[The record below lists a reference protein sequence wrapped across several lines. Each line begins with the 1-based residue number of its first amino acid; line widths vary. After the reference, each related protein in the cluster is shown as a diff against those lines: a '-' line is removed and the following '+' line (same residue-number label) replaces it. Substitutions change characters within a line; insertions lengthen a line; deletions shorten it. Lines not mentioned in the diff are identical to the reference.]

1 MSQALACD
9 LSWTLVVAQH
19 RQVKERQMNKQQYI
33 SILGKIGAI
42 TAGLASII
50 AGHLPEGVGIIL
62 AAFTGPLKS

>member
-1 MSQALACD
+1 
-9 LSWTLVVAQH
+9 
-19 RQVKERQMNKQQYI
+19 MNKQQYI